1 MKDEQNR
8 KEKKMKKAVF
18 WVGLTITLLSSQVLA
33 DGFIIPGPFRPPHP
47 IPPMPS
53 IKYHHVDIRI
63 TDQVAETFVD
73 QVFKNNYHRDLEGTY
88 IFPIPEDASISKF
101 SMYVGNEEIKG
112 KVLDKNE
119 ARKIYEDI
127 VRRRKDPALLEY
139 YSDGMFK
146 ARVYPIPARGETRVK
161 LAYSEIL
168 KLSGGICGY
177 KYTLGTEKFSR
188 DPLESAKLNIELESK
203 KPIKSIFS
211 PTHDIR
217 TEKISDHKARI
228 TYIEE
233 NTRPNKDF
241 VLYYTTSD
249 EDIGFSL
256 LTHYDDKEGGFF
268 LGMVS
273 PKVKVSKEKKVKKN
287 VIFILDTSGSMK
299 GKKIKQARGALRFCL
314 NSLNRGDRFNVID
327 FDDRIESF
335 KSELVEVSSGNTD
348 EALEF
353 VRKTEA
359 EGGTDINSAL
369 LRGLEQIRSDNRPNF
384 LIFLTDGLPTVGITQ
399 LKDILKNVN
408 EENRY
413 NAKIFVFGVGYDVNT
428 HLLDKLASENRATS
442 DYVSPDEDIEV
453 KVSHF
458 FKKISNPILTDLALL
473 FDGIET
479 SQIYPQELPDLFQG
493 SQLIILGKFEG
504 RGSCEVTL
512 SGSAE
517 DEKKE
522 YDYDVDFVREKDKNS
537 FVPLLWATRRIG
549 YLVDQIRLYGK
560 NKELVDEIVRLSKK
574 YGIITEYTSFL
585 IDVDYR
591 VPQEELAERAEEQ
604 ISRMTSQDRGAGA
617 VYQAK
622 NLGGLKK
629 AAAPSQGYFDAEGKM
644 RKVTEVMQVGKK
656 GFFKKGDVWIDSE
669 FEGKRETLKIEKFSS
684 AYFKLISIKPEISKY
699 LAVGDRVIFTLNG
712 VAVEISDQGKTD
724 LSQEDLDRLF

>member
-1 MKDEQNR
+1 
-8 KEKKMKKAVF
+8 MKKTILLT
-18 WVGLTITLLSSQVLA
+18 GLTIALLCAQALA
-33 DGFIIPGPFRPPHP
+33 DGFIIPRP
-47 IPPMPS
+47 IPPYEPMPPMLS

-101 SMYVGNEEIKG
+101 SMFVGNEEIKG
-112 KVLDKNE
+112 EVLDKDK
-119 ARKIYEDI
+119 ARSIYEDI

-146 ARVYPIPARGETRVK
+146 ARVYPIPARGETRIK
-161 LAYSEIL
+161 LGYSEIL

-177 KYTLGTEKFSR
+177 KYTLGTEKFSK
-188 DPLESAKLNIELESK
+188 DPLESVKLNIELESK

-211 PTHDIR
+211 PTHNIR
-217 TEKISDHKARI
+217 TEKLSDHRAKI

-233 NTRPNKDF
+233 NSRPNKDF
-241 VLYYTTSD
+241 VLYYTTSA

-273 PKVKVSKEKKVKKN
+273 PKVELSTDKKVKKN

-299 GKKIKQARGALRFCL
+299 GKKIEQARGALRFCL
-314 NSLNRGDRFNVID
+314 NSLNPGDRFNIID

-335 KSELVEVSSGNTD
+335 RSELVEVSSANTD
-348 EALEF
+348 DALEF

-369 LRGLEQIRSDNRPNF
+369 LTGLEQIRSDERPDF
-384 LIFLTDGLPTVGITQ
+384 LIFLTDGLPTVGVTQ
-399 LKDILKNVN
+399 LKDIVRNVN
-408 EENRY
+408 EENKY

-428 HLLDKLASENRATS
+428 HLLDKLASESRATS

-458 FKKISNPILTDLALL
+458 FKKISNPILTDLVLR
-473 FDGIET
+473 FDGVET
-479 SQIYPQELPDLFQG
+479 SQIYPQQFPDLFQG

-504 RGSCEVTL
+504 RGDCDVTL
-512 SGSAE
+512 TGSAE
-517 DEKKE
+517 NEKKK
-522 YDYDVDFVREKDKNS
+522 YDYDVNFVREKDKNS

-560 NKELVDEIVRLSKK
+560 DKELVDEIVRLSKK

-585 IDVDYR
+585 IDVDHR
-591 VPQEELAERAEEQ
+591 VPIEELAERAEHE
-604 ISRMTSQDRGAGA
+604 IARMTSLDTGKGA
-617 VYQAK
+617 VQQAR
-622 NLGGLKK
+622 NVGGLKK
-629 AAAPSQGYFDAEGKM
+629 AAAPTQGYFDAEGKM
-644 RKVTEVMQVGKK
+644 RTVTEVMQAGKK
-656 GFFKKGDVWIDSE
+656 SFFKKGDVWIDSE
-669 FEGKRETLKIEKFSS
+669 FEGQRETLKIEKFSP
-684 AYFKLISIKPEISKY
+684 AYFKLVSLKPEISKY
-699 LAVGDRVIFTLNG
+699 LALGDRVIFTLNG
-712 VAVEISDQGKTD
+712 TAVEISDQGKTE